1 MQTAKQI
8 ADAHLEQS
16 RNIASINLL
25 HAQEELGRRLA
36 ADKST
41 MTLKNLLD
49 FAEHSYKVSGLQ
61 GRQEPK
67 VVAPAV
73 SIRIHLGD
81 TAQDTI
87 TIEHQQPDQVESLA
101 HEAGNLEL
109 AEPTPA
115 PPHTLRSA
123 SGNLLALLDGGDDA

>member
-61 GRQEPK
+61 GKQEPK
-67 VVAPAV
+67 QNAPTFSVTIDLGGGSRPAVIDVTPAEEYPVEVVASEVAELGLDVPPA
-73 SIRIHLGD
+73 
-81 TAQDTI
+81 A
-87 TIEHQQPDQVESLA
+87 
-101 HEAGNLEL
+101 
-109 AEPTPA
+109 
-115 PPHTLRSA
+115 LRSS
-123 SGNLLALLDGGDDA
+123 SGNLLALLDEADE